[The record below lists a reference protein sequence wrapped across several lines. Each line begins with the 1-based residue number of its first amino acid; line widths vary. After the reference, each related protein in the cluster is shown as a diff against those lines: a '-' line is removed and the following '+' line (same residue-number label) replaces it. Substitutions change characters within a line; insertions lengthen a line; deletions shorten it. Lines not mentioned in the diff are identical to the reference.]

1 MSFERMY
8 VTNKGSLLSAKTLQ
22 GKKFEFNNV
31 EIGSG
36 IINGQP
42 EAQTDLQQKEIECE
56 INSIKIVNTNQV
68 RVSFLL
74 TNKNLANAFYFREI
88 GLFATDPDT
97 NEKVLYAYANAGEN
111 AEYINNSQTSVIEK
125 YININVAIDNS
136 ENIIIN
142 VDPTQAY
149 VSQEEFEESIKGVQN
164 EIKQAVSTVY
174 KPKGSVEYYAN
185 LPTEN
190 NTVGDVYNVKKATK
204 GVCKAGDNV
213 VWVGTDQSN
222 DGWDILAGT
231 VDLSDYQTTESA
243 DNKYVAKTSAEPTTT
258 TLLSANFV
266 LEGEAY
272 KCNISDTRIKATSIV
287 MVNPA
292 RASRA
297 IVDEASFEPDVDI
310 AEGQATVYCKNQP
323 SGDIIV
329 TYAIIG
335 GA

>member
-164 EIKQAVSTVY
+164 EIKQA
-174 KPKGSVEYYAN
+174 
-185 LPTEN
+185 
-190 NTVGDVYNVKKATK
+190 
-204 GVCKAGDNV
+204 
-213 VWVGTDQSN
+213 
-222 DGWDILAGT
+222 
-231 VDLSDYQTTESA
+231 
-243 DNKYVAKTSAEPTTT
+243 
-258 TLLSANFV
+258 
-266 LEGEAY
+266 
-272 KCNISDTRIKATSIV
+272 
-287 MVNPA
+287 
-292 RASRA
+292 
-297 IVDEASFEPDVDI
+297 
-310 AEGQATVYCKNQP
+310 
-323 SGDIIV
+323 
-329 TYAIIG
+329 
-335 GA
+335 